1 MQSDF
6 DRCVLR
12 ISDSGNEDIQG
23 RLRLELLVR
32 ASGEVYAAFVHSEK
46 GVEDRRLERCLV
58 AAALFWKLPEVSVD
72 YSRPY
77 VLSFVPGGTEM
88 DFSDP
93 VYWSGQHYAGQGRAS
108 VFMPDIND
116 APPPAEVD
124 ARARRPRWRF
134 RNRPPRRRTASRSS
148 RCAAIRRPSP
158 RCGRRWRRTAMTSW
172 RCADWPSRW
181 RRAAPTCAR
190 PATWGSGW

>member
-1 MQSDF
+1 MNPTRATVALLLAASAAALAGPPPETVQRRATGLRRRSVIQRLPLQSDF

-32 ASGEVYAAFVHSEK
+32 ANGEVYAAYVHSEK

-58 AAALFWKLPEVSVD
+58 STALLWKLPPVSLD

-77 VLSFVPGGTEM
+77 VLSFVPGGTAF

-108 VFMPDIND
+108 V
-116 APPPAEVD
+116 
-124 ARARRPRWRF
+124 
-134 RNRPPRRRTASRSS
+134 
-148 RCAAIRRPSP
+148 
-158 RCGRRWRRTAMTSW
+158 
-172 RCADWPSRW
+172 
-181 RRAAPTCAR
+181 
-190 PATWGSGW
+190 